1 MDLFPI
7 RNDCDHRRALDRFS
21 SLADPE
27 PEPGSAQ
34 EATLEALAILIDAY
48 ERKRY
53 PLEQPDP
60 IDYLKF
66 EMDRRDLSVSD
77 LVPFIGRRNRVY
89 EVLSGK
95 RRLSIPMI
103 RRLHRGLGIPL
114 EVLLAEPKRA

>member
-21 SLADPE
+21 SLSDPE
-27 PEPGSAQ
+27 PEPGSAE

-77 LVPFIGRRNRVY
+77 LVPFIGRPNRVY

-95 RRLSIPMI
+95 RRLSIQMI

-114 EVLLAEPKRA
+114 EVLLAEPKSA

>member
-77 LVPFIGRRNRVY
+77 LVPFYRPTKSC
-89 EVLSGK
+89 VLDV
-95 RRLSIPMI
+95 IWQ
-103 RRLHRGLGIPL
+103 
-114 EVLLAEPKRA
+114 KRAEYPDDSQTSPRFGYSA

>member
-103 RRLHRGLGIPL
+103 RTLHRGLGIPL
-114 EVLLAEPKRA
+114 EVLLAEPKGA

>member
-77 LVPFIGRRNRVY
+77 LVPFIGQRNRVY

-103 RRLHRGLGIPL
+103 RRLHRSLGIPL
-114 EVLLAEPKRA
+114 EVLLAEPKGA

>member
-66 EMDRRDLSVSD
+66 EMERRGLSVSD
-77 LVPFIGRRNRVY
+77 LVPFIGQPNRVY

-114 EVLLAEPKRA
+114 EVLLAEPKGA